1 METEIADGA
10 QASAALSKIR
20 HDLKTPLNHII
31 GYAEMLLEDAE
42 AAGRAEAETA
52 LRRLLDSAQASLK
65 FKRAY

>member
-52 LRRLLDSAQASLK
+52 LGGCSIQRKLRSK